1 MENKLYKRVK
11 ENLPNCTINKLENR
25 GFLGIPDL
33 LIGFSG
39 LKFVLIELKVVEKG
53 KKVKFSPHQ
62 IAFQL
67 KNKDL
72 PCFVLVE
79 WKPKNT
85 LLLYHANQVEALLEC
100 GCELKPIV
108 SYPMKEI
115 LWNMLR
121 LKLITV

>member
-1 MENKLYKRVK
+1 MESRLYKRVK

-33 LIGFSG
+33 LIGFSR

-53 KKVKFSPHQ
+53 KKIRFSPHQ

-67 KNKDL
+67 KHKDL
-72 PCFVLVE
+72 PCFTLVE
-79 WKPKNT
+79 WKPKDL
-85 LLLYHANQVEALLEC
+85 LLLYHANQIEDLLAK
-100 GCELKPIV
+100 GCEAEPLL
-108 SYPMKEI
+108 SYPMKKI
-115 LWNMLR
+115 LWNMLK